1 MKDLISNIEINK
13 VVWERLKNRDFVE
26 TRFCRVTPAQV
37 IRYLKSFH
45 KANLDVNKPLRL

>member
-26 TRFCRVTPAQV
+26 IDFIESPPHR
-37 IRYLKSFH
+37 L
-45 KANLDVNKPLRL
+45 LDI